1 MNLSRQEQETI
12 ILFNEAEQEA
22 TVYTH
27 NKALQRRLDGFCT
40 ENPRCTLEKMDGSAK
55 TYKVPKKY
63 ISVRRTPLYTEE
75 TRAKMANNAR
85 EIFHQKE
92 KPHTP
97 PDQRLV

>member
-27 NKALQRRLDGFCT
+27 NKALQRRLDGFCA

-55 TYKVPKKY
+55 TYKVPKKS
-63 ISVRRTPLYTEE
+63 IRVRKLPMFSEATAL
-75 TRAKMANNAR
+75 KMANNAR

-92 KPHTP
+92 KPYTP